1 MATKLPKLTK
11 KQKDFAK
18 EYLET
23 GNGVQSALKA
33 YDTTDYKTA
42 SVIAHENLEK
52 PRVKEYLESKADKAA
67 EFIYK
72 LAESAEN
79 EGVRLSASKDILDRS
94 GFKAFE
100 QEPPKTVN
108 NTYNMLF
115 SAETQAS
122 IAEIEAKI
130 KANLIKPHVE
140 ETD

>member
-1 MATKLPKLTK
+1 MVTKQNQKLSK
-11 KQKDFAK
+11 KEKGFADDFI
-18 EYLET
+18 ET
-23 GNGVQSALKA
+23 GNGVQSALKN
-33 YDTTDYKTA
+33 YDTEDYSTA
-42 SVIAHENLEK
+42 ASIASENLKK
-52 PRVKEYLESKADKAA
+52 PKVKEYLESKAERAS
-67 EFIYK
+67 EIIFE
-72 LAESAEN
+72 LAETSEVDS
-79 EGVRLSASKDILDRS
+79 VRLNASKDILDRS

-140 ETD
+140 ET